1 VFIIELKTNTLS
13 PCYVLYL
20 KTYSNKKDM
29 HLLKLIC
36 LTMGVNVATSSVTFD
51 VLSTLYLPY
60 AYTPQPQYALEKDAA
75 EQMAYDAENSILY
88 SVGKY
93 FL

>member
-1 VFIIELKTNTLS
+1 
-13 PCYVLYL
+13 
-20 KTYSNKKDM
+20 M